1 MIGGDADKS
10 FDPTGLSEEEVQILE
25 AEGSDEE
32 SSAPEEVAPEA
43 PKAETPKPKPHE
55 DPNRPKDFVPVQALR
70 EARNELK
77 ETQKRLREFEGFQ
90 REIAAKL
97 LAERQSQAQPEPE
110 LPPNPDE
117 NPFQTLKWVQQQL
130 LQQQEQ
136 AKLMEQQTQQQ
147 LQEQERMNAFRTEVA
162 QEFDEAAAEDTD
174 LQEAFQ
180 YLQGAFKYE
189 YDNVY
194 ARTGIPFEQYQADT
208 ILNHSIF
215 ARNSGVPIAEY
226 VRNLAVARG
235 WSPGVLRNNA
245 AAVAAAGQKP
255 TMPAAQRIEKIAQA
269 QDRNASLGK
278 SSGTDG
284 GEITL
289 ETLSKMS
296 GSQLEKFA
304 AKNPQIFEKL
314 TGIPA

>member
-1 MIGGDADKS
+1 MNGGDGDKS
-10 FDPTGLSEEEVQILE
+10 FDPTGLSEDEVKILE
-25 AEGSDEE
+25 AEGSDED
-32 SSAPEEVAPEA
+32 SIQAEEVAPEA
-43 PKAETPKPKPHE
+43 PKAEAAKPKPHE
-55 DPNRPKDFVPVQALR
+55 DPNRPKDYVPIQALR

-77 ETQKRLREFEGFQ
+77 EKTARLKEFEAFQ

-97 LAERQSQAQPEPE
+97 LAERSAPQAEPE
-110 LPPNPDE
+110 GPPDADK
-117 NPFQTLKWVQQQL
+117 NPFEALKWTQEQL
-130 LQQQEQ
+130 LKRQQAEAEQ
-136 AKLMEQQTQQQ
+136 AEQARQYQE
-147 LQEQERMNAFRTEVA
+147 EQERTNAFRMEVA
-162 QEFDEAAAEDTD
+162 QEFDESAAEDPD

-189 YDNVY
+189 YDNVF
-194 ARTGIPFEQYQADT
+194 ARTGIPFERFQADT

-215 ARNSGVPIAEY
+215 ARQNGVPIAEY

-235 WSPGVLRNNA
+235 WSPGVLRNSA
-245 AAVAAAGQKP
+245 AAVAATGGKP
-255 TMPAAQRIEKIAQA
+255 GMPAAQKIEKIAQA
-269 QDRNASLGK
+269 QDLNASLGK

-296 GSQLEKFA
+296 GAQLERLA
-304 AKNPQIFEKL
+304 AKDPKLFEKL

>member
-1 MIGGDADKS
+1 MNGGDADKA
-10 FDPTGLSEEEVQILE
+10 FDSTGLSEEEVKILE
-25 AEGSDEE
+25 SEGSDEE
-32 SSAPEEVAPEA
+32 SIAPEEVAAEA
-43 PKAETPKPKPHE
+43 PKAETAKPKPHE
-55 DPNRPKDFVPVQALR
+55 NPDRPKDYVPIQALR

-77 ETQKRLREFEGFQ
+77 ETQKRLKEFESFQ

-97 LAERQSQAQPEPE
+97 LAERQAQAEPE
-110 LPPNPDE
+110 SDNPPNPDE

-130 LQQQEQ
+130 VKQQEQ
-136 AKLMEQQTQQQ
+136 AKQQEQLTLQQQ
-147 LQEQERMNAFRTEVA
+147 QEEQRLNEFRMDVA
-162 QEFDEAAAEDTD
+162 REFDEAAAEDED
-174 LQEAFQ
+174 LQESFQ
-180 YLQGAFKYE
+180 YLQGFFKHE
-189 YDNVY
+189 YDTVY
-194 ARTGIPFEQYQADT
+194 ARTGIPFEKYQADT

-215 ARNSGVPIAEY
+215 ARNSGVTIAEY

-245 AAVAAAGQKP
+245 AAVAAASKGP
-255 TMPAAQRIEKIAQA
+255 TPATERIEKIAQA

-284 GEITL
+284 GEISL

-296 GSQLEKFA
+296 GSQLEKFV
-304 AKNPQIFEKL
+304 AKHPDLIHKL

>member
-1 MIGGDADKS
+1 MTGGDADKS

-32 SSAPEEVAPEA
+32 SIQAEEVAPEA
-43 PKAETPKPKPHE
+43 PKAETVKPKPHE
-55 DPNRPKDFVPVQALR
+55 DPNRPKDFVPIQALR
-70 EARNELK
+70 ETRNELK
-77 ETQKRLREFEGFQ
+77 AAQARLKEFEGFQ

-97 LAERQSQAQPEPE
+97 LAERSAPQAEPE
-110 LPPNPDE
+110 GPPDADQ
-117 NPFQTLKWVQQQL
+117 NPFQALKWTQEQILKQQKAAEEQQQL
-130 LQQQEQ
+130 TRQQQE
-136 AKLMEQQTQQQ
+136 
-147 LQEQERMNAFRTEVA
+147 EQERVHAFRVEVA
-162 QEFDEAAAEDTD
+162 QEFDEHAAEDPD

-189 YDNVY
+189 YDNVFS
-194 ARTGIPFEQYQADT
+194 RTGIPFEQFQADT

-215 ARNSGVPIAEY
+215 ARQNGVPISEY

-235 WSPGVLRNNA
+235 WSPGVLRNSA
-245 AAVAAAGQKP
+245 AAVAATGGKP
-255 TMPAAQRIEKIAQA
+255 GMPAAQKIEKIAQA

-284 GEITL
+284 GEVTL